1 VTSLLVSEVKDFGSV
16 YKVGNRFIYPDHK
29 LRSMLQGLTQGRTPD
44 EPLFAVPFSKKNGEL
59 DVDLLRRVGEHYLIC
74 TLDQLGLSFNG
85 LQSYHATQTF
95 SREVNR
101 LIIESH
107 VPWASA
113 VEYGTFAVAQ
123 ELGINVQEE
132 VNMEHALTTIRELFI
147 DPIVLALLEQNVG
160 KLGIS
165 GTAPV
170 VLPLPPPPVLYV
182 AMNLTARTAD
192 EEVFSRWLH
201 TFPTHLPDTATSSLP
216 ARPNSPNLT
225 EVAA

>member
-1 VTSLLVSEVKDFGSV
+1 
-16 YKVGNRFIYPDHK
+16 
-29 LRSMLQGLTQGRTPD
+29 
-44 EPLFAVPFSKKNGEL
+44 
-59 DVDLLRRVGEHYLIC
+59 
-74 TLDQLGLSFNG
+74 LSFNG

-160 KLGIS
+160 KLGIA

-201 TFPTHLPDTATSSLP
+201 TFPTHLPDTSTSSLP